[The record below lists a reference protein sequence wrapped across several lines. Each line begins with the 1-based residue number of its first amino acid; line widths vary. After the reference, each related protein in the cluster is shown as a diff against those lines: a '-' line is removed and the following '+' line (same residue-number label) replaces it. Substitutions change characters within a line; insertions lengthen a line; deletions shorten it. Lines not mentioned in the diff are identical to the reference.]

1 MERAGHVVDVKSC
14 PEHGRFETVIQDDPV
29 FFKRCLAG
37 CSDTPPEF
45 LECDIKGCLECDR
58 HLDHV
63 KTIMIDVTERCN
75 LSCPACFTN
84 THTRKS
90 REPSVEEIVGRLK
103 VLKNRPTVL
112 LCGGEPTLRDDL
124 PEIIR
129 RITELGFVVKVASN
143 GIRLRDREY
152 VRALRDAGL
161 GWVLLQFDG
170 FSDDI
175 YRVTRG
181 RELVGVKEE
190 ALEALGGSGIKVCL
204 ACMVVKG
211 LNDGEIGRIVDLMM
225 KSENIMHLGCTVLSC
240 VGRDEFGGE
249 FATTARDVLSAA
261 ERETGGRIR
270 VDDFMRTRS
279 IGNLLFRLTGNRD
292 FQQKSCFHM
301 LLLHKRGDGYLP
313 VNRYFSPPSAIAN
326 FGGFLRLAL
335 LWGALRHWD
344 AISVTGKVK
353 LFTVEEFRA
362 RNTIDLIEANRCNKV
377 YMSDRG
383 YIPPCIYNTKY
394 RSRAWLI
401 DS

>member
-1 MERAGHVVDVKSC
+1 
-14 PEHGRFETVIQDDPV
+14 
-29 FFKRCLAG
+29 
-37 CSDTPPEF
+37 
-45 LECDIKGCLECDR
+45 
-58 HLDHV
+58 
-63 KTIMIDVTERCN
+63 
-75 LSCPACFTN
+75 
-84 THTRKS
+84 
-90 REPSVEEIVGRLK
+90 
-103 VLKNRPTVL
+103 
-112 LCGGEPTLRDDL
+112 
-124 PEIIR
+124 
-129 RITELGFVVKVASN
+129 
-143 GIRLRDREY
+143 
-152 VRALRDAGL
+152 
-161 GWVLLQFDG
+161 
-170 FSDDI
+170 
-175 YRVTRG
+175 
-181 RELVGVKEE
+181 
-190 ALEALGGSGIKVCL
+190 
-204 ACMVVKG
+204 
-211 LNDGEIGRIVDLMM
+211 
-225 KSENIMHLGCTVLSC
+225 MHLGCTVLSC

-394 RSRAWLI
+394 RSRSWLI